1 MGGII
6 LMAFSFSNV
15 YILYVVLR
23 YFNLHRASP
32 SDEQIGLDESV
43 HKEKSYNFTD
53 FAEKSQDKDDSKKGN
68 SYWLLY
74 LKSHLN
80 MI

>member
-68 SYWLLY
+68 SY
-74 LKSHLN
+74 
-80 MI
+80 